1 MISTVTTATTAVTTV
16 ASTTVAAGL
25 GLMATLV
32 LIASLIA
39 KELAGALVSPT
50 GKAGTVTL
58 PQAVDRNLN
67 LIIIPLLLAFAF
79 IVAAKILEVLH

>member
-1 MISTVTTATTAVTTV
+1 MISTVTTTTTTVTTV
-16 ASTTVAAGL
+16 ASATMAAGL

-39 KELAGALVSPT
+39 KELTGAWVSTT
-50 GKAGTVTL
+50 GKGGTITL

-67 LIIIPLLLAFAF
+67 LVIVPLLLTFAL
-79 IVAAKILEVLH
+79 IVVVKILAVLP